1 MNHFNQLLDAFQ
13 TEWAAARHQALP
25 TGCTL
30 AHDGTRYWWIV
41 DRTGQDIINWECRPF
56 PGCASLVVTTQVVLR
71 DDLRG
76 RGLGRFFREFR
87 HKAYKRAGF
96 VGEIAT
102 VRTDNP
108 AQNRLMQTMGATKM
122 GEFPSDFGGSYALW
136 LTKLAEA
143 TNVRGMT
150 RPEPPRPTRGVE
162 TPRPET
168 GPTWNVP
175 VPERLDSRQ
184 LYAEYNIPRVE
195 APTPVIMPGRRAR
208 THAHRSGL

>member
-1 MNHFNQLLDAFQ
+1 MNHFNQLFDAFQ
-13 TEWAAARHQALP
+13 TEWAAARHPALP
-25 TGCTL
+25 TQCTL

-71 DDLRG
+71 DNLRG
-76 RGLGRFFREFR
+76 QGLGRFFREFR

-136 LTKLAEA
+136 LTKLGPVG
-143 TNVRGMT
+143 NVVTM
-150 RPEPPRPTRGVE
+150 E
-162 TPRPET
+162 TPRQVAEP
-168 GPTWNVP
+168 GPVWVAP
-175 VPERLDSRQ
+175 QPAPKP
-184 LYAEYNIPRVE
+184 YAGYNPPWMDRVE
-195 APTPVIMPGRRAR
+195 PPENPATLGQVAVVTMPGRRAR
-208 THAHRSGL
+208 THAHRQAP